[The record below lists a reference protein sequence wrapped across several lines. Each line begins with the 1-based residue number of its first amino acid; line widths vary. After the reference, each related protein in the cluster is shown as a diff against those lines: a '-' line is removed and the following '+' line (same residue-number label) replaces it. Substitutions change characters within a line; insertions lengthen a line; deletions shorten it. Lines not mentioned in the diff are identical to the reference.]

1 MSDATDTPRLLADA
15 MLGKL
20 ARWLRLL
27 GYDTLY
33 LQADDDYLAHRA
45 RTEQRVLLTRDRE
58 LARRRGLNVVKI
70 QAQTLDEQLAQVVS
84 TVGPPVDAT
93 PRCMQCNV
101 PLEPIPK
108 TAAQDHVPA
117 YVARTHE
124 EFNRCPKC
132 QKVTWRGSHWERIQA
147 RLEGIVSNLRNG

>member
-1 MSDATDTPRLLADA
+1 MSDTPDTPRLLADA

-33 LQADDDYLAHRA
+33 LQADDDYLAHRSRA
-45 RTEQRVLLTRDRE
+45 EQRMLLTRDRE
-58 LARRRGLNVVKI
+58 LARRRGLDAVEI
-70 QAQTLDEQLAQVVS
+70 HAQTLDEQLAQVVS
-84 TVGPPVDAT
+84 TVGPPADTT

-101 PLEPIPK
+101 PLKPLSRAE
-108 TAAQDHVPA
+108 ARDHVPA

-132 QKVTWRGSHWERIQA
+132 QKITWRGSHWEQIQA
-147 RLEGIVSNLRNG
+147 RLEGILSPSGF